1 MAKYGVATISPST
14 TGGGV
19 RTCAADLSRA
29 GHQSVFDAA
38 MAPAQ
43 ESGLRENCTSRLSER
58 AEAER
63 TLDLSRLYSD
73 EAGVM
78 PVERRERV
86 IAIDQ
91 VNCGR
96 VTGRRKSL
104 MINGRRQSSC
114 DGTSRM
120 NREVHVRFCERLGV
134 QFPGP
139 TRHSRHSRH
148 PGVSGSPQEP
158 TFGQCT
164 RL

>member
-1 MAKYGVATISPST
+1 M
-14 TGGGV
+14 
-19 RTCAADLSRA
+19 
-29 GHQSVFDAA
+29 
-38 MAPAQ
+38 
-43 ESGLRENCTSRLSER
+43 ERENLHGDAKGKGTSGSNR
-58 AEAER
+58 EAER
-63 TLDLSRLYSD
+63 TDAPARDGLLRSSD

-139 TRHSRHSRH
+139 TRQTRS
-148 PGVSGSPQEP
+148 
-158 TFGQCT
+158 FGERQLNVRFAGKRT
-164 RL
+164 RLKRFTSTRPNKRDRSSLAVGRSPASPAIRRV

>member
-1 MAKYGVATISPST
+1 
-14 TGGGV
+14 
-19 RTCAADLSRA
+19 
-29 GHQSVFDAA
+29 
-38 MAPAQ
+38 
-43 ESGLRENCTSRLSER
+43 
-58 AEAER
+58 
-63 TLDLSRLYSD
+63 
-73 EAGVM
+73 M
-78 PVERRERV
+78 PVERRERA

-139 TRHSRHSRH
+139 TRHKRTSRPAWTLSALPPKADIERHGWHVRLVVRPKSRHSRCSNFLFDH
-148 PGVSGSPQEP
+148 LVGEREELGRKRRHGAGQARAGYLVRSIKVSTACITEVCGLRKQ
-158 TFGQCT
+158 
-164 RL
+164 